1 MFLPKGFKLNEV
13 SLLVSISMR
22 IQKGE
27 WFTSQ
32 KTTCCCHNGAKEHM
46 YCFRKHVSGVWLFL
60 VLSSILFWATL
71 AFGSFFSFCLQ
82 IWCWSK
88 SNVGLSSVLMKLA
101 SSCDIDAKIWHRLLM
116 NSLQRIWSRSQNV
129 EILYLIN
136 F

>member
-1 MFLPKGFKLNEV
+1 MDSNKIRKSKSSSFPRALNLLK
-13 SLLVSISMR
+13 SLELVSISMR

-32 KTTCCCHNGAKEHM
+32 KTTCCCHNDAKEHM
-46 YCFRKHVSGVWLFL
+46 YCFRKHVSGVWPFL
-60 VLSSILFWATL
+60 VPFSILFWATL
-71 AFGSFFSFCLQ
+71 VFGSFFFSFCLQ

-116 NSLQRIWSRSQNV
+116 NS
-129 EILYLIN
+129 
-136 F
+136 